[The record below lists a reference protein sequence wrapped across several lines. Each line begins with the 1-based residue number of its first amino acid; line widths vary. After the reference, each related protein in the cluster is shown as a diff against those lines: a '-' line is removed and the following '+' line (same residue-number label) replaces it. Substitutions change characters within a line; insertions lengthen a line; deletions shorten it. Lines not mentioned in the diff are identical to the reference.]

1 MKNTQLLKH
10 AIDLL
15 KSTNPEELE
24 SVQIDGTKYDD
35 GSYAITIDLTYPEN
49 KEEGK
54 LSRLFVDGVEYEL
67 SDRKASLGDQ
77 VVYCYK
83 GSIGEVISE
92 VVAVN
97 SDGVD
102 IIPYTDTDESEIT
115 GYSHDAYL
123 IAVRKESIDHER
135 NY

>member
-15 KSTNPEELE
+15 ESVNPEELE
-24 SVQIDGTKYDD
+24 TVQINGTKYDD

-49 KEEGK
+49 KGEDK
-54 LSRLFVDGVEYEL
+54 TTRLFVDGVKYEL
-67 SDRKASLGDQ
+67 FDRKAHLGDQ

-83 GSIGEVISE
+83 GNIGGVISE
-92 VVAVN
+92 VVAIN

-102 IIPYTDTDESEIT
+102 IIPYTDTDENEVM
-115 GYSHDAYL
+115 GYAHGAYL